1 MAPPIAE
8 PDRAQDDSGL
18 KFPAP
23 AANLRFDRVAFEN
36 GIEGIKMVFDLYL
49 VRKALGFLDEGPEG
63 FPFASG
69 EGDRAANVDK
79 CAVLS
84 SDCLPRGAVLCLAAK
99 SGGCMGRHRGIAHS

>member
-8 PDRAQDDSGL
+8 PDCPQDDSGL

-23 AANLRFDRVAFEN
+23 AADLRFDRVALEN

-49 VRKALGFLDEGPEG
+49 VRKALGFLEEGPEG

-69 EGDRAANVDK
+69 EGDRAADVDN
-79 CAVLS
+79 CAVPS
-84 SDCLPRGAVLCLAAK
+84 SDCLPCGAVLWLVAQ
-99 SGGCMGRHRGIAHS
+99 SG